1 MPPSTTP
8 PDQTLLASDE
18 AVDALCDRLIE
29 SSVIAIDTEFMG
41 EEHFIPRLELIQVAT
56 EGDGAVIDFPAVQGS
71 KAMARFWDIV
81 GDPRIEKVL
90 HAGRQDLELFAHHA
104 GRLPKPFFDTQ
115 IAAALVG
122 YGAQTA
128 YANLVQ
134 RVQGVKLDKAHT
146 FTNWSQRPLSHEQL
160 VYALDDV
167 TYLLPIHKHLRQKLA
182 VMGRLDW
189 VDEEFSRL
197 ENSLGAQA
205 RDPLERY
212 QRIRG
217 WESLKPRSA
226 GVLRDL
232 AAWRE
237 GEARRRNVPRGR
249 VVRDE
254 VLVQLAR
261 QTPRT
266 LDQLRSMRGM
276 YSSEVE
282 RNGQA
287 LLATMQQALARPE
300 SEWPN
305 VPRDRKPDPEST
317 GVLEL
322 LQSVLKSKAALENI
336 APTLIATTGDLQ
348 ALVERPSTE
357 EGVDIPV
364 LRGWRRTL
372 IGDTLLSVLA
382 GHLEVWIDPQ
392 AGKLRYGPRHDP
404 A

>member
-1 MPPSTTP
+1 MPSPPS
-8 PDQTLLASDE
+8 DQTYITSDGTL
-18 AVDALCDRLIE
+18 DALCDRLAD
-29 SSVIAIDTEFMG
+29 SAVIAIDTEFVG
-41 EEHFIPRLELIQVAT
+41 EEHFIPRLELIQVAA
-56 EGDGAVIDFPAVQGS
+56 EGVAAVIDFPAVQDS
-71 KAMARFWDIV
+71 KPIVRFWDILCD
-81 GDPRIEKVL
+81 GRIEKVL
-90 HAGRQDLELFAHHA
+90 HAGRQDLELFSHHA

-115 IAAALVG
+115 IAAAMVG

-146 FTNWSQRPLSHEQL
+146 FTNWSQRPLSHDQL
-160 VYALDDV
+160 LYALDDV
-167 TYLLPIHKHLRQKLA
+167 TFLLPVYRHLRQKLT
-182 VMGRLDW
+182 VMGRLQW

-197 ENSLGAQA
+197 EVSLGAQA
-205 RDPLERY
+205 RDPQERY

-217 WESLKPRSA
+217 WDSLKPRAA
-226 GVLRDL
+226 GVLRAL

-249 VVRDE
+249 VLRDE

-261 QTPRT
+261 QTPHT
-266 LDQLRSMRGM
+266 LDQLRAMRGM

-287 LLATMQQALARPE
+287 LITTMQQALARPE
-300 SEWPN
+300 AEWPD

-322 LQSVLKSKAALENI
+322 LQAVLKSRASLENI

-348 ALVERPSTE
+348 TLLERASPE
-357 EGVDIPV
+357 EEVDIPL
-364 LRGWRRTL
+364 LRGWRRQL
-372 IGDTLLSVLA
+372 VGETLLGVLA
-382 GHLEVWIDPQ
+382 GRLKVWIDPDL
-392 AGKLRYGPRHDP
+392 GKLRFGQPDRL
-404 A
+404 

>member
-167 TYLLPIHKHLRQKLA
+167 TYLLPMHKHLRQKLA

-382 GHLEVWIDPQ
+382 GNLEVWIDPQ
-392 AGKLRYGPRHDP
+392 AGKLRYGRRHDP

>member
-1 MPPSTTP
+1 M
-8 PDQTLLASDE
+8 
-18 AVDALCDRLIE
+18 
-29 SSVIAIDTEFMG
+29 
-41 EEHFIPRLELIQVAT
+41 
-56 EGDGAVIDFPAVQGS
+56 
-71 KAMARFWDIV
+71 
-81 GDPRIEKVL
+81 
-90 HAGRQDLELFAHHA
+90 
-104 GRLPKPFFDTQ
+104 
-115 IAAALVG
+115 VG

-134 RVQGVKLDKAHT
+134 RVHGVKLDKAHT

-167 TYLLPIHKHLRQKLA
+167 TYLLPIYKHLRQKLT
-182 VMGRLDW
+182 VMGRLEW

-197 ENSLGAQA
+197 EASLGAQA

-249 VVRDE
+249 VIRDE

-282 RNGQA
+282 RNGQT
-287 LLATMQQALARPE
+287 LLATMQQALAKPE
-300 SEWPN
+300 SEWPDI
-305 VPRDRKPDPEST
+305 PRDRKPDPEST

-322 LQSVLKSKAALENI
+322 LQSVLKSKAAAENI
-336 APTLIATTGDLQ
+336 APTLLATTGDLQ
-348 ALVERPSTE
+348 TLIERTSTE

-364 LRGWRRTL
+364 LRGWRRKL

-382 GHLEVWIDPQ
+382 GGLEIWIDPE
-392 AGKLRYGPRHDP
+392 AGKLRYGPRSDP

>member
-1 MPPSTTP
+1 MPTTQ
-8 PDQTLLASDE
+8 PDQSLVASDE
-18 AVDALCDRLIE
+18 SLDALCDRLTD

-41 EEHFIPRLELIQVAT
+41 EEHFIPRLELIQVAA
-56 EGDGAVIDFPAVQGS
+56 EGVGAVIDFPAVQDTPPI
-71 KAMARFWDIV
+71 ARFWDILC
-81 GDPRIEKVL
+81 DTRIEKVL
-90 HAGRQDLELFAHHA
+90 HAGRQDLELFSHHA

-115 IAAALVG
+115 IAAAMVG

-134 RVQGVKLDKAHT
+134 RIHGVKLDKAHT
-146 FTNWSQRPLSHEQL
+146 FTNWSQRPLSKEQL

-167 TYLLPIHKHLRQKLA
+167 TFLLPIYRHLRQKLT
-182 VMGRLDW
+182 VMGRLQW

-197 ENSLGAQA
+197 EVALGAQA
-205 RDPLERY
+205 RDPQERY

-217 WESLKPRSA
+217 WESLKPRA
-226 GVLRDL
+226 ACVLRDL

-249 VVRDE
+249 VMRDE

-261 QTPRT
+261 QTPRS
-266 LDQLRSMRGM
+266 LDQLRGMRGM

-300 SEWPN
+300 SEWPE

-322 LQSVLKSKAALENI
+322 LQSVLKSRSAMENI
-336 APTLIATTGDLQ
+336 APTLVATTGDLQ
-348 ALVERPSTE
+348 ALLERASTE
-357 EGVDIPV
+357 EEVDIPV
-364 LRGWRRTL
+364 LRGWRRQL
-372 IGDTLLSVLA
+372 VGDMLLSVLA
-382 GHLEVWIDPQ
+382 GDLKVWIDPQ
-392 AGKLRYGPRHDP
+392 LGKLRFGHLDHP

>member
-1 MPPSTTP
+1 MSTTP
-8 PDQTLLASDE
+8 PDETLIASDDSF
-18 AVDALCDRLIE
+18 DALCDRLGN

-41 EEHFIPRLELIQVAT
+41 EEHFIPRLELIQVAA
-56 EGDGAVIDFPAVQGS
+56 EGIGAVIDFPAVQDGKCMS
-71 KAMARFWDIV
+71 RFWDIV
-81 GDPRIEKVL
+81 CDSRIEKVL

-104 GRLPKPFFDTQ
+104 GRLPKPLFDTQ
-115 IAAALVG
+115 IAAAMVG

-167 TYLLPIHKHLRQKLA
+167 TFLLPIHRHLRQKLA

-197 ENSLGAQA
+197 EVSLGAQA
-205 RDPLERY
+205 RDPQQRY

-217 WESLKPRSA
+217 WESLKPRAA

-249 VVRDE
+249 VMRDE

-266 LDQLRSMRGM
+266 LDQLRGIRGM

-300 SEWPN
+300 SEWPQ

-322 LQSVLKSKAALENI
+322 LQAVLKSRATIENI

-348 ALVERPSTE
+348 ALVERTSAE
-357 EGVDIPV
+357 EKVDIPV
-364 LRGWRRTL
+364 LRGWRRQL
-372 IGDTLLSVLA
+372 VGETLLSVLA
-382 GHLEVWIDPQ
+382 GDLKVWIDPEL
-392 AGKLRYGPRHDP
+392 GKLRFGHLDHP

>member
-382 GHLEVWIDPQ
+382 GNLEVWIDPQ
-392 AGKLRYGPRHDP
+392 AGKLRYGRRHDP

>member
-1 MPPSTTP
+1 MPTTQ
-8 PDQTLLASDE
+8 PDDTLIASDE
-18 AVDALCDRLIE
+18 SLDLLCDRLVDRP
-29 SSVIAIDTEFMG
+29 VIAIDTEFMG
-41 EEHFIPRLELIQVAT
+41 EEHFIPRLELIQVAA
-56 EGDGAVIDFPAVQGS
+56 EGVGAVIDFPAVQDS
-71 KAMARFWDIV
+71 TLIARFWDIV
-81 GDPRIEKVL
+81 CDSRIEKVL

-115 IAAALVG
+115 IAAAMVG

-134 RVQGVKLDKAHT
+134 RLQGVRLDKAHT
-146 FTNWSQRPLSHEQL
+146 FTNWSQRPLSREQL

-167 TYLLPIHKHLRQKLA
+167 TFLLPIHRHLRQKLT

-197 ENSLGAQA
+197 EISLGAQA
-205 RDPLERY
+205 RDPQERY

-217 WESLKPRSA
+217 WESLKPRAA

-249 VVRDE
+249 VLRDE

-266 LDQLRSMRGM
+266 LDQLRDMRGM

-287 LLATMQQALARPE
+287 LLATMQQALAKPE
-300 SEWPN
+300 SEWPE

-322 LQSVLKSKAALENI
+322 LQSVLKSRAAMENI

-348 ALVERPSTE
+348 ALVERTSPDE
-357 EGVDIPV
+357 EVDIPV
-364 LRGWRRTL
+364 LHGWRRQL
-372 IGDTLLSVLA
+372 VGETLLSVLA
-382 GHLEVWIDPQ
+382 GDLRVWIDPES
-392 AGKLRYGPRHDP
+392 GKLRFGPLDHST
-404 A
+404 

>member
-287 LLATMQQALARPE
+287 LLGTMQQALARPE

-382 GHLEVWIDPQ
+382 GNLEVWIDPQ
-392 AGKLRYGPRHDP
+392 AGKLRYGRRHDP

>member
-56 EGDGAVIDFPAVQGS
+56 EGGGAVIDFPAVQGS

-81 GDPRIEKVL
+81 GDPRVEKVL

-382 GHLEVWIDPQ
+382 GNLEVWIDPQ
-392 AGKLRYGPRHDP
+392 AGKLRYGRRHDP

>member
-1 MPPSTTP
+1 MATLD
-8 PDQTLLASDE
+8 PDQTFITSDHML
-18 AVDALCDRLIE
+18 DRLCDQLAN
-29 SSVIAIDTEFMG
+29 SAVIAIDTEFMG
-41 EEHFIPRLELIQVAT
+41 EDHFIPRLELIQVAA
-56 EGDGAVIDFPAVQGS
+56 EGVAAVIDFPAVQDS
-71 KAMARFWDIV
+71 APMVRFWELVCDA
-81 GDPRIEKVL
+81 RIEKVL

-115 IAAALVG
+115 IAAAMVG

-146 FTNWSQRPLSHEQL
+146 FTNWSQRPLSKDQL

-167 TYLLPIHKHLRQKLA
+167 TFLLPIHRHLRQKLS

-197 ENSLGAQA
+197 EVSLGAQA
-205 RDPLERY
+205 RDPQERY

-217 WESLKPRSA
+217 WDSLKPRAA

-249 VVRDE
+249 VMRDE

-266 LDQLRSMRGM
+266 LDQLRGMRGM

-300 SEWPN
+300 SEWPE

-322 LQSVLKSKAALENI
+322 LQAVLKSRAAMENI

-348 ALVERPSTE
+348 ALVERTSPVE
-357 EGVDIPV
+357 EVDIPV
-364 LRGWRRTL
+364 LRGWRRQL
-372 IGDTLLSVLA
+372 VGETLLSVLS
-382 GHLEVWIDPQ
+382 GNLKVWIDPQ
-392 AGKLRYGPRHDP
+392 IGKLRFGHLDHP
-404 A
+404 

>member
-146 FTNWSQRPLSHEQL
+146 FSNWSQRPLSHEQL

-205 RDPLERY
+205 RDPLDRY

-382 GHLEVWIDPQ
+382 GNLEVWIDPQ
-392 AGKLRYGPRHDP
+392 AGKLRYGRRHDP

>member
-1 MPPSTTP
+1 MPTARPNE
-8 PDQTLLASDE
+8 TLIASDE
-18 AVDALCDRLIE
+18 AVDALCDRLAE
-29 SSVIAIDTEFMG
+29 SPVIAVDTEFMG

-56 EGDGAVIDFPAVQGS
+56 EKVGAVIDFPAVQDS
-71 KAMARFWDIV
+71 KAMARFWDII
-81 GDPRIEKVL
+81 GDSRIEKVL

-104 GRLPKPFFDTQ
+104 GHLPKPFFDTQ
-115 IAAALVG
+115 IAAAMVG

-128 YANLVQ
+128 YANLVH

-160 VYALDDV
+160 IYALDDV
-167 TYLLPIHKHLRQKLA
+167 THLLPIHKHLRQKLT
-182 VMGRLDW
+182 VMGRLEW
-189 VDEEFSRL
+189 VVEEFSRL
-197 ENSLGAQA
+197 EASLGAQA

-249 VVRDE
+249 VIRDE

-287 LLATMQQALARPE
+287 LLATMQQALAKPE
-300 SEWPN
+300 SEWPE

-317 GVLEL
+317 GMLEL
-322 LQSVLKSKAALENI
+322 LQAVLKSKAAMENI

-348 ALVERPSTE
+348 ALVDRTSTE
-357 EGVDIPV
+357 EDLDISV
-364 LRGWRRTL
+364 LRGWRRQL
-372 IGDTLLSVLA
+372 IGDTLLSVLL
-382 GHLEVWIDPQ
+382 GSLQVWIDPEE
-392 AGKLRYGPRHDP
+392 GKLRYGPRNDQ

>member
-1 MPPSTTP
+1 MPTTP
-8 PDQTLLASDE
+8 PDQTFIASDE
-18 AVDALCDRLIE
+18 SLDALCDRLVDR
-29 SSVIAIDTEFMG
+29 SVIGIDTEFMG
-41 EEHFIPRLELIQVAT
+41 EEHFIPRLELIQISA
-56 EGDGAVIDFPAVQGS
+56 EGVGAIIDFPAVQDS
-71 KAMARFWDIV
+71 KPIARFWDIV
-81 GDPRIEKVL
+81 CDSRIDKVL

-115 IAAALVG
+115 IAAAMVG

-160 VYALDDV
+160 IYALDDV
-167 TYLLPIHKHLRQKLA
+167 TFLLPVHRHLCQKLA

-189 VDEEFSRL
+189 VYEEFFRL
-197 ENSLGAQA
+197 EVSLGAQA
-205 RDPLERY
+205 RDPQERY

-217 WESLKPRSA
+217 WESLKPRA
-226 GVLRDL
+226 AAVLRDL

-249 VVRDE
+249 VIRDE

-261 QTPRT
+261 QTPHT
-266 LDQLRSMRGM
+266 LDQLRGMRGM

-287 LLATMQQALARPE
+287 LLTTMQQALARPE
-300 SEWPN
+300 SEWPE

-317 GVLEL
+317 GILEL
-322 LQSVLKSKAALENI
+322 LQAVLKSKAALENI
-336 APTLIATTGDLQ
+336 APTLIATTSDLQ
-348 ALVERPSTE
+348 ALVERLSQQE
-357 EGVDIPV
+357 EVDIPL
-364 LRGWRRTL
+364 LRGWRRKL
-372 IGDTLLSVLA
+372 VGETLLSVLA
-382 GHLEVWIDPQ
+382 GDLKVWIDPDG
-392 AGKLRYGPRHDP
+392 GKLRFGHLTHP

>member
-8 PDQTLLASDE
+8 PDQTLLAPDE

-382 GHLEVWIDPQ
+382 GNLEVWIDPQ
-392 AGKLRYGPRHDP
+392 AGKLRYGRRHDP

>member
-1 MPPSTTP
+1 MPSPPS
-8 PDQTLLASDE
+8 DQTYITSDGTL
-18 AVDALCDRLIE
+18 DALCDRLAD
-29 SSVIAIDTEFMG
+29 SAVIAIDTEFVG
-41 EEHFIPRLELIQVAT
+41 EEHFIPRLELIQVAA
-56 EGDGAVIDFPAVQGS
+56 EGVAAVIDFPAVQDS
-71 KAMARFWDIV
+71 KPIVRFWDILCD
-81 GDPRIEKVL
+81 GRIEKVL
-90 HAGRQDLELFAHHA
+90 HAGRQDLELFSHHA

-115 IAAALVG
+115 IAAAMVG

-146 FTNWSQRPLSHEQL
+146 FTNWSQRPLSHDQL
-160 VYALDDV
+160 LYALDDV
-167 TYLLPIHKHLRQKLA
+167 TFLLPVHRHLRQKLT
-182 VMGRLDW
+182 VMGRLQW

-197 ENSLGAQA
+197 EVSLGAQA
-205 RDPLERY
+205 RDPQERY

-217 WESLKPRSA
+217 WDSLKPRAA
-226 GVLRDL
+226 GVLRAL

-249 VVRDE
+249 VLRDE

-261 QTPRT
+261 QTPHT
-266 LDQLRSMRGM
+266 LDQLRAMRGM

-287 LLATMQQALARPE
+287 LITTMQQALARPE
-300 SEWPN
+300 AEWPD

-322 LQSVLKSKAALENI
+322 LQAVLKSRASLENI

-348 ALVERPSTE
+348 TLLERASPE
-357 EGVDIPV
+357 EEVDIPL
-364 LRGWRRTL
+364 LRGWRRQL
-372 IGDTLLSVLA
+372 VGETLLGVLA
-382 GHLEVWIDPQ
+382 GRLKVWIDPDL
-392 AGKLRYGPRHDP
+392 GKLRFGQPDRL
-404 A
+404 

>member
-1 MPPSTTP
+1 MPTTP
-8 PDQTLLASDE
+8 PNQTVIASDE
-18 AVDALCDRLIE
+18 AVDALCDRLVE

-41 EEHFIPRLELIQVAT
+41 EEHFIPRLELIQVAA
-56 EGDGAVIDFPAVQGS
+56 EGIGAVIDFPAVQDS
-71 KAMARFWDIV
+71 KSMARFWDII
-81 GDPRIEKVL
+81 GDSRVEKVL

-115 IAAALVG
+115 IAAAMVG

-134 RVQGVKLDKAHT
+134 RVHGVKLDKAHT

-167 TYLLPIHKHLRQKLA
+167 TYLLPIYKHLRQKLT
-182 VMGRLDW
+182 VMGRLEW

-197 ENSLGAQA
+197 EASLGAQA

-217 WESLKPRSA
+217 WEGLKPRSA

-249 VVRDE
+249 VIRDE

-282 RNGQA
+282 RNGPT
-287 LLATMQQALARPE
+287 LLATMQQALAKPE
-300 SEWPN
+300 SEWPEI
-305 VPRDRKPDPEST
+305 PRDRKPDPEST

-322 LQSVLKSKAALENI
+322 LQSVLKSKAASENI
-336 APTLIATTGDLQ
+336 APTLLATTGDLQ
-348 ALVERPSTE
+348 TLIERTSTE

-364 LRGWRRTL
+364 LRGWRRKL

-382 GHLEVWIDPQ
+382 GGLQVWIDPD
-392 AGKLRYGPRHDP
+392 AGKLRYSPRNDP

>member
-1 MPPSTTP
+1 MPTAQ
-8 PDQTLLASDE
+8 PDQTLITSHESL
-18 AVDALCDRLIE
+18 DALCDRLMD
-29 SSVIAIDTEFMG
+29 SPVIAIDTEFMG
-41 EEHFIPRLELIQVAT
+41 EEHFIPRLELIQVAS
-56 EGDGAVIDFPAVQGS
+56 EGVGAVIDFPAVQETAS
-71 KAMARFWDIV
+71 IVRFWEILCDA
-81 GDPRIEKVL
+81 RIEKVL

-115 IAAALVG
+115 IAAAMVG

-134 RVQGVKLDKAHT
+134 RVQSVKLDKAHT

-167 TYLLPIHKHLRQKLA
+167 TFLLPVYRHLRQKLT
-182 VMGRLDW
+182 VMSRLQW

-197 ENSLGAQA
+197 EVSLGAQA

-217 WESLKPRSA
+217 WESLKPRAAS
-226 GVLRDL
+226 VLRDL

-249 VVRDE
+249 VMRDE

-266 LDQLRSMRGM
+266 LDQLRGMRGM

-282 RNGQA
+282 RNGQV
-287 LLATMQQALARPE
+287 LLAAMQSALARPE
-300 SEWPN
+300 SEWPE

-322 LQSVLKSKAALENI
+322 LQSVLKSRASMENI

-348 ALVERPSTE
+348 ALLERPSPE
-357 EGVDIPV
+357 EEVDIPV
-364 LRGWRRTL
+364 LRGWRRQVV
-372 IGDTLLSVLA
+372 GDTLLSVLS
-382 GHLEVWIDPQ
+382 GHLTVWIDPE
-392 AGKLRYGPRHDP
+392 GNKLRFGHLDHP

>member
-1 MPPSTTP
+1 MTTTQ
-8 PDQTLLASDE
+8 PDQTLITSEKSL
-18 AVDALCDRLIE
+18 DALCDQLVD

-41 EEHFIPRLELIQVAT
+41 EEHFIPRLELIQVAA
-56 EGDGAVIDFPAVQGS
+56 EGVGAVIDFPAVQDT
-71 KAMARFWDIV
+71 APIARFWDILCNT
-81 GDPRIEKVL
+81 GIEKVL
-90 HAGRQDLELFAHHA
+90 HAGRQDLELFSHHA

-115 IAAALVG
+115 IAAAMVG

-146 FTNWSQRPLSHEQL
+146 FTNWSQRPLSQEQL

-167 TYLLPIHKHLRQKLA
+167 TFLLPIHKHLRQKLT
-182 VMGRLDW
+182 VMGRLEW
-189 VDEEFSRL
+189 VDEEFTRL
-197 ENSLGAQA
+197 EVALGAQA

-217 WESLKPRSA
+217 WESLKPRAA

-249 VVRDE
+249 VMRDE

-261 QTPRT
+261 QTPAT

-287 LLATMQQALARPE
+287 LLTTMQQALARPA
-300 SEWPN
+300 SEWPE

-322 LQSVLKSKAALENI
+322 LQAVLKSRAAMENI

-348 ALVERPSTE
+348 ALVERTSE
-357 EGVDIPV
+357 EVVDIPV
-364 LRGWRRTL
+364 LRGWRRQL
-372 IGDTLLSVLA
+372 VGETLLSVLA
-382 GHLEVWIDPQ
+382 GDLKVWIDREL
-392 AGKLRYGPRHDP
+392 GKLRFGHLEPP

>member
-1 MPPSTTP
+1 MPAPQPEQIIVTSGE
-8 PDQTLLASDE
+8 TLE
-18 AVDALCDRLIE
+18 ALCDRLADCSI
-29 SSVIAIDTEFMG
+29 IAIDTEFMG
-41 EEHFIPRLELIQVAT
+41 EDHFVPRLELIQVAA
-56 EGDGAVIDFPAVQGS
+56 DGVAAVIDFPAVQET
-71 KAMARFWDIV
+71 APIARFWDLLCESH
-81 GDPRIEKVL
+81 IEKVL
-90 HAGRQDLELFAHHA
+90 HAGRQDLELFSHHA

-146 FTNWSQRPLSHEQL
+146 FTNWSQRPLSRDQL

-167 TYLLPIHKHLRQKLA
+167 TFLLPVHRHLRQKLA
-182 VMGRLDW
+182 VMGRLQW

-197 ENSLGAQA
+197 EVSLGAQA
-205 RDPLERY
+205 RDPQERY

-217 WESLKPRSA
+217 WDSLKPRAA

-249 VVRDE
+249 VLRDE

-266 LDQLRSMRGM
+266 LDQLRGMRGM

-287 LLATMQQALARPE
+287 LLATMQLALARPE
-300 SEWPN
+300 SEWPE

-317 GVLEL
+317 GLLEL
-322 LQSVLKSKAALENI
+322 LQAVLKSRASIENI

-348 ALVERPSTE
+348 ALIEQTSSKE
-357 EGVDIPV
+357 EVDIPV
-364 LRGWRRTL
+364 LRGWRRQL
-372 IGDTLLSVLA
+372 VGETLLSVLA
-382 GHLEVWIDPQ
+382 GSLKVWIDPE
-392 AGKLRYGPRHDP
+392 AGKLRFGRLDQPS
-404 A
+404 

>member
-1 MPPSTTP
+1 MSTAP
-8 PDQTLLASDE
+8 PDETLIASDDSFE
-18 AVDALCDRLIE
+18 ALCDRLE
-29 SSVIAIDTEFMG
+29 NSSVIAMDTEFMG
-41 EEHFIPRLELIQVAT
+41 EEHFVPRLELIQVAA
-56 EGDGAVIDFPAVQGS
+56 EGIGAVIDFPAVQDGKFMS
-71 KAMARFWDIV
+71 RFWDIV
-81 GDPRIEKVL
+81 CDSRIEKVL

-115 IAAALVG
+115 IAAAMVG

-167 TYLLPIHKHLRQKLA
+167 TFLLPIHRHLRQKLA

-197 ENSLGAQA
+197 EVSLGAQA
-205 RDPLERY
+205 RDPQQRY

-217 WESLKPRSA
+217 WESLKPRAA

-249 VVRDE
+249 VMRDE

-266 LDQLRSMRGM
+266 LDQLRGIRGM

-300 SEWPN
+300 SEWPE

-322 LQSVLKSKAALENI
+322 LQAVLKSRATIENI

-348 ALVERPSTE
+348 ALVERTSAE
-357 EGVDIPV
+357 EEVDIPA
-364 LRGWRRTL
+364 LRGWRRQL
-372 IGDTLLSVLA
+372 VGETLLSVLA
-382 GHLEVWIDPQ
+382 GDLKVWIDPEL
-392 AGKLRYGPRHDP
+392 GKLRFGHLDHP

>member
-1 MPPSTTP
+1 MPTP
-8 PDQTLLASDE
+8 QPDQIFVTSDE
-18 AVDALCDRLIE
+18 TLDALCDRLVGCSI
-29 SSVIAIDTEFMG
+29 IAIDTEFMG
-41 EEHFIPRLELIQVAT
+41 EEHFVPRLELIQVAA
-56 EGDGAVIDFPAVQGS
+56 DGVAAVIDFPAVQET
-71 KAMARFWDIV
+71 APITRFWNILCDSH
-81 GDPRIEKVL
+81 IEKVL
-90 HAGRQDLELFAHHA
+90 HAGRQDLELFSHHA

-146 FTNWSQRPLSHEQL
+146 FTNWSQRPLSHDQL

-167 TYLLPIHKHLRQKLA
+167 TFLLPVHRHLRQKLT
-182 VMGRLDW
+182 VMGRLQW

-197 ENSLGAQA
+197 EVSLGAQA
-205 RDPLERY
+205 RDPQERY

-217 WESLKPRSA
+217 WDSLKPRAA

-249 VVRDE
+249 VLRDE

-300 SEWPN
+300 SEWPE

-317 GVLEL
+317 GMLEL
-322 LQSVLKSKAALENI
+322 LQAVLKSRASIENI

-348 ALVERPSTE
+348 ALIERTSPE
-357 EGVDIPV
+357 EEVDVPV
-364 LRGWRRTL
+364 LRGWRRQL
-372 IGDTLLSVLA
+372 VGETLLSVLA
-382 GHLEVWIDPQ
+382 GRLKVWIDPD
-392 AGKLRYGPRHDP
+392 AGKLRFGHLDQP
-404 A
+404 